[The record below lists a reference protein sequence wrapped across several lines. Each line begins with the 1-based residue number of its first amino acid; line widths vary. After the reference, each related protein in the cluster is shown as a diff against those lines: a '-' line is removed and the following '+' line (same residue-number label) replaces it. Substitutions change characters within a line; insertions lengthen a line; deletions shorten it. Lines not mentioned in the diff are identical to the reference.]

1 MLKTNINKTFIDLS
15 HQLKIKNACTML
27 ENTDLTVDQIA
38 NKTGYTNITFFYKTF
53 KKFHGVTPA
62 KYRKGN
68 QRLNQ

>member
-1 MLKTNINKTFIDLS
+1 
-15 HQLKIKNACTML
+15 ML

-62 KYRKGN
+62 KYRKEN
-68 QRLNQ
+68 QRLNQS